1 MMLDKAID
9 SRTFD
14 RRVIPEKTSEF
25 LGDSTV
31 RDLGADHVRLLS
43 NYCPW
48 IHRAAEMQR
57 CPVRRLALYR
67 AVFSRSELM
76 TYVVPNPLCHNQFG
90 SSSRARV
97 TQAGTI
103 FWAYDL
109 RSKLPCR
116 ATSRGRPRGWSSIR
130 RAVIWSAGLLTD
142 STHVS
147 SLSRNLSTEKAD
159 DV

>member
-1 MMLDKAID
+1 MLDKVID
-9 SRTFD
+9 SQTFD
-14 RRVIPEKTSEF
+14 RRVIPEKKYEF

-31 RDLGADHVRLLS
+31 RDLALTLS
-43 NYCPW
+43 DYCPELQ
-48 IHRAAEMQR
+48 RAAEMQR

-67 AVFSRSELM
+67 AAFSRPEEM
-76 TYVVPNPLCHNQFG
+76 TYVVPNLLCRNQFG
-90 SSSRARV
+90 SSRRTRV

-116 ATSRGRPRGWSSIR
+116 ATSRGSPRGWPSIR